1 MTKQELFDNQYR
13 NKLFKAMHESTYQ
26 EDVKNKTYQGNRSCA
41 KTHHRMSA
49 MHESTYKR
57 DVQYEAY
64 QEDGS
69 SAKNMMKMTLHHPR
83 DCQIQTASQALTM
96 MGASRRHGEGEDQ
109 EDPLRH
115 GGRGGHN

>member
-1 MTKQELFDNQYR
+1 MTKQELFDNHSR
-13 NKLFKAMHESTYQ
+13 NKLFKAMHESTCQ
-26 EDVKNKTYQGNRSCA
+26 EELKNKTYQRNRSCA
-41 KTHHRMSA
+41 KTHHRMST
-49 MHESTYKR
+49 MHESTDKRYVLYK
-57 DVQYEAY
+57 AY

>member
-13 NKLFKAMHESTYQ
+13 NKLFKAMHDSTYQ

-69 SAKNMMKMTLHHPR
+69 SAKNVMKMTLHHPG
-83 DCQIQTASQALTM
+83 DCQNQTTGPALTM

>member
-13 NKLFKAMHESTYQ
+13 TKLFKAMHESTYQ
-26 EDVKNKTYQGNRSCA
+26 EDVKKKTYQRNRSCA
-41 KTHHRMSA
+41 KTHHRMST

-64 QEDGS
+64 QEEGS
-69 SAKNMMKMTLHHPR
+69 SAKNVMRNTLHHPR
-83 DCQIQTASQALTM
+83 DCQNHTMSPALTK
-96 MGASRRHGEGEDQ
+96 MGASRGHGDGEDQ
-109 EDPLRH
+109 EDRLHH